1 MIYVN
6 PEDPCRSNFQMLQ
19 FLQVFPNN
27 GKAFLY
33 KQAGDAGT
41 EAGMII
47 KNTMKLYRYTCK
59 NGLDNI
65 YSLVMLSAK
74 IK

>member
-1 MIYVN
+1 M
-6 PEDPCRSNFQMLQ
+6 
-19 FLQVFPNN
+19 
-27 GKAFLY
+27 
-33 KQAGDAGT
+33 
-41 EAGMII
+41 I
-47 KNTMKLYRYTCK
+47 KNTMKLYRYMYK